1 MQDSA
6 DIPPADCA
14 DPALAHPEGY
24 SAGARQ
30 RGSLAWICAHAA
42 TLLNSAGAAWVCV
55 LMLVICAD
63 ILSRGLLNAPLP
75 GVAELVAL
83 SIVAL
88 VFLQLPHTLVTGSLT
103 RVDMV
108 LGAVR
113 ATRPRLAWSMLLVS
127 HAVGAA
133 TFATILYGSFPGFLQ
148 SWQSGEFVGIQG
160 TFTAPTWPSKLA
172 IVVGCVLMTLQFLIF
187 AANDLRHLL
196 KRRPSAAARNR

>member
-1 MQDSA
+1 MRDPA
-6 DIPPADCA
+6 DISSTDCA
-14 DPALAHPEGY
+14 DRALAHPEGFG
-24 SAGARQ
+24 AGVGR
-30 RGSLAWICAHAA
+30 RGGPAWICAHIA

-88 VFLQLPHTLVTGSLT
+88 VFLQLPHTFVTGSLT

-113 ATRPRLAWSMLLVS
+113 GSRPRLAWAMLLFS
-127 HAVGAA
+127 HTVGAA

-172 IVVGCVLMTLQFLIF
+172 IIVGCVLMTLQFLFF

-196 KRRPSAAARNR
+196 RRRSSAAAQNL